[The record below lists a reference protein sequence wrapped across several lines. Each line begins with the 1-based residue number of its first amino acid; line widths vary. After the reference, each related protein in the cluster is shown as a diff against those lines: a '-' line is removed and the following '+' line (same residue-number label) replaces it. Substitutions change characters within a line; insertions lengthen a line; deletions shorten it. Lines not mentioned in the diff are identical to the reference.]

1 VTVSPVVTIDAVG
14 KHVGEEVS
22 IRGWVYN
29 KRSSGKI
36 RFILVRDGTGII
48 QCVLIKDE
56 VGGETFD
63 KFDSLTQ
70 ETSLIVSGV
79 INEDRRAPLGY
90 ELLLRHIEIGQIARN
105 YPITPK
111 EHSVGYLLQRRHL
124 WVRSARQNA
133 ILRIRAGVVK
143 AVRDFLDGEG
153 FVLADAPIFTPTSC
167 EGTSTL
173 FETKYFDK
181 TAYLSQSGQLYNEA
195 MAMALGKVYCFG
207 PAFRAEK
214 SKTRRHLTEFWQVE
228 PEAAYYDLN
237 DMADVVERLLLY
249 VVRWILKKRS
259 NELHSLERDIGS
271 LEHLAT
277 PFPRITYHEAIDI
290 LKRNGLEVQYGS
302 DLGAPEETALS
313 NEFDRPVFI
322 TDYPLKAKEF
332 YMKEHPE
339 NPELVLCFDLLA
351 PDGYGEIVGGSQRV
365 DDLAILEQRLKDFN
379 LPREPFEWYLDLRR
393 YGSVPHSGFGMGI
406 ERTVA
411 WICGIKH
418 VREAIP
424 FPRTIYR
431 LTP

>member
-1 VTVSPVVTIDAVG
+1 MVTIDAVG

-214 SKTRRHLTEFWQVE
+214 SKTRRHLTEFW
-228 PEAAYYDLN
+228 
-237 DMADVVERLLLY
+237 
-249 VVRWILKKRS
+249 
-259 NELHSLERDIGS
+259 
-271 LEHLAT
+271 
-277 PFPRITYHEAIDI
+277 
-290 LKRNGLEVQYGS
+290 
-302 DLGAPEETALS
+302 
-313 NEFDRPVFI
+313 
-322 TDYPLKAKEF
+322 
-332 YMKEHPE
+332 
-339 NPELVLCFDLLA
+339 
-351 PDGYGEIVGGSQRV
+351 
-365 DDLAILEQRLKDFN
+365 
-379 LPREPFEWYLDLRR
+379 
-393 YGSVPHSGFGMGI
+393 
-406 ERTVA
+406 
-411 WICGIKH
+411 
-418 VREAIP
+418 
-424 FPRTIYR
+424 
-431 LTP
+431 

>member
-1 VTVSPVVTIDAVG
+1 VKMPCIVTIDGVG
-14 KHVGEEVS
+14 RHVAEEVS

-36 RFILVRDGTGII
+36 RFILVRDGTGTI
-48 QCVLIKDE
+48 QCVLAKGE
-56 VGGETFD
+56 VSGETFD

-70 ETSLIVSGV
+70 ETSLIVTGV
-79 INEDRRAPLGY
+79 INEDQRAPLGY
-90 ELLLRHIEIGQIARN
+90 ELLLRRIDIGQIAEN

-111 EHSVGYLLQRRHL
+111 EHSIGYLLERRHL
-124 WVRSARQNA
+124 WMRSARQSA
-133 ILRIRAGVVK
+133 ILRIRAAVVK

-153 FVLADAPIFTPTSC
+153 FVLADTPIFTPTSC
-167 EGTSTL
+167 EGMSTL
-173 FETKYFDK
+173 FETKYFDR

-195 MAMALGKVYCFG
+195 TAMALGKVYCFG

-228 PEAAYYDLN
+228 PEAAYYDLD
-237 DMADVVERLLLY
+237 DMADLAERLLVY
-249 VVRWILKKRS
+249 VVRWTLDKRS
-259 NELHSLERDIGS
+259 KELQSLERDTSI
-271 LEHLAT
+271 LENLAT
-277 PFPRITYHEAIDI
+277 PFPRITYDEALEI
-290 LKRNGLEVQYGS
+290 LRRNGLEVEYGS
-302 DLGAPEETALS
+302 DLGAPDETALS

-339 NPELVLCFDLLA
+339 NPDLVLCFDVLA
-351 PDGYGEIVGGSQRV
+351 PEGYGEIVGGSQRV
-365 DDLAILEQRLKDFN
+365 DDVAILEQRLKDFN
-379 LPREPFEWYLDLRR
+379 LPREPLEWYLDLRR

-418 VREAIP
+418 IRETIP

>member
-1 VTVSPVVTIDAVG
+1 
-14 KHVGEEVS
+14 
-22 IRGWVYN
+22 
-29 KRSSGKI
+29 
-36 RFILVRDGTGII
+36 
-48 QCVLIKDE
+48 
-56 VGGETFD
+56 
-63 KFDSLTQ
+63 
-70 ETSLIVSGV
+70 
-79 INEDRRAPLGY
+79 
-90 ELLLRHIEIGQIARN
+90 
-105 YPITPK
+105 
-111 EHSVGYLLQRRHL
+111 
-124 WVRSARQNA
+124 
-133 ILRIRAGVVK
+133 
-143 AVRDFLDGEG
+143 
-153 FVLADAPIFTPTSC
+153 PIFTPTSC

-237 DMADVVERLLLY
+237 DMADVVERLLVY

-259 NELHSLERDIGS
+259 NELHSLERDTGS